1 MGKPPRGK
9 SKRVQKGPITA
20 ASASVFVRAFV
31 LKLFHRED
39 GQAADGPMIAETL
52 LLVAFHFIDQHP
64 HNPRVRKILRRV
76 EGGVY
81 ARLSAIPSDPYK
93 DVGSEPVAPLL
104 PEFDGPQRHFSD
116 DEFREGAN
124 Q

>member
-1 MGKPPRGK
+1 MRNPPRGK
-9 SKRVQKGPITA
+9 SQRVQKPTTA
-20 ASASVFVRAFV
+20 ASASVFVRTYV

-39 GQAADGPMIAETL
+39 GQAADRPMIAETL
-52 LLVAFHFIDQHP
+52 LLVAFHFIDQEP
-64 HNPRVRKILRRV
+64 HSPRVRKILRRL

-81 ARLSAIPSDPYK
+81 ARLSAIPDDPYK
-93 DVGSEPVAPLL
+93 DVGPEPVAPLL

-116 DEFREGAN
+116 EDFRDGAS